1 MKRVRRIA
9 VLMATV
15 FVDMIGFAIV
25 APLLP
30 FYAREFDADAWVI
43 GWLIAMFAIAQLAVS
58 PLWGRF
64 SDRYGRRP
72 ALLFGLAMSAIAFT
86 VFAFANTIWL
96 LFVTRLVQGIGGGT
110 IGVVHA
116 YATDASLP
124 RDRAKT
130 LGWLSAGTSA
140 GVMIGP
146 AIGSLAFRFGAEMPG
161 LVAAFLCLA
170 NVIFAWKWL
179 PESSDRAAARHP
191 DVGQR
196 RSIRSFAWEVIRKP
210 GGEIS
215 RLIWIYAVGMLGFM
229 SMTAIIPLYLDDAF
243 GVTAETIGAFFV
255 FIGFLSVL
263 MRAIVLGRLVDR
275 FGETKVM
282 RIGAVFLTLG
292 LFLIPLPDYVIAVGV
307 AMGLVPVGTAL
318 LFPSVS
324 AMVSHRARKYEVGQT
339 LGVQQAFGGISR
351 VVAPIWSTMVY
362 QGLGVSVPFFLAS
375 GVVAFVTLLAFS
387 VKSRPVEE
395 LEPAG
400 T

>member
-43 GWLIAMFAIAQLAVS
+43 GWLIAMFAIAQLAVA

-72 ALLFGLAMSAIAFT
+72 ALLIGLATSAIAFT

-96 LFVTRLVQGIGGGT
+96 LFLTRLIQGVGGGT

-116 YATDASLP
+116 YASDASLP

-161 LVAAFLCLA
+161 LVAAFLCLS

-179 PESSDRAAARHP
+179 PESSDINAPAP
-191 DVGQR
+191 GPVGER
-196 RSIRSFAWEVIRKP
+196 RSIRGFALDVLRNP
-210 GGEIS
+210 GGEVA
-215 RLIWIYAVGMLGFM
+215 RLIWIYTVGMLGFM
-229 SMTAIIPLYLDDAF
+229 SMTAVIPLYLDDSF

-255 FIGFLSVL
+255 FIGFLSIL

-282 RIGAVFLTLG
+282 RMGAAFLMLG
-292 LFLIPLPDYVIAVGV
+292 LFLIPIPDHVIAAGI

-324 AMVSHRARKYEVGQT
+324 AMVSHRAPRHEMGQT
-339 LGVQQAFGGISR
+339 LGVQQAFGGVAR
-351 VVAPIWSTMVY
+351 VVAPIWSTLVY

-387 VKSRPVEE
+387 VKPQPME
-395 LEPAG
+395 EPAG